1 MNRTFLL
8 GAAAIA
14 ATLLA
19 APASAEVQTYARA
32 GAWEA
37 FGGSSNNGQKV
48 CGVST
53 SGDGKYIGVKYY
65 KGDSSLTIQLSNTS
79 WKVTDG
85 TKVAVTMK
93 FDGQSPWRAR
103 ATAYHMSDGDAALQ
117 FEIDEDQ
124 LGRWM
129 AEFRQSYFLIIG
141 FPNDKVDDWRA
152 NLRGTSS
159 IADSM
164 SECLRW
170 MKTN

>member
-1 MNRTFLL
+1 MSWTIRL
-8 GAAAIA
+8 GVAA
-14 ATLLA
+14 LA
-19 APASAEVQTYARA
+19 ASAFVSTAWADVKTFSRA

-37 FGGSSNNGQKV
+37 FGGTSNNGQRL

-53 SGDGKYIGVKYY
+53 SGDGKYIGVKYF
-65 KGDSSLTIQLSNTS
+65 KGDSTLTIQLSNTN
-79 WKVTDG
+79 WRVTNG

-93 FDGQSPWRAR
+93 FDNQSPWRAR

-124 LGRWM
+124 LDRWM

-152 NLRGTSS
+152 NLRGTSA

-170 MKTN
+170 MKMN

>member
-1 MNRTFLL
+1 MARIWL
-8 GAAAIA
+8 GAAVLA
-14 ATLLA
+14 ATMS
-19 APASAEVQTYARA
+19 ASAAEAEVKTYARA

-37 FGGSSNNGQKV
+37 FGGTSNSGQKL

-53 SGDGKYIGVKYY
+53 SGDGEYIGIKYY
-65 KGDSSLTIQLSNTS
+65 KGDSSLTIQLSNTT

-93 FDGQSPWRAR
+93 FDSQSPWRAR
-103 ATAYHMSDGDAALQ
+103 ATSYHMTDGDAALQ
-117 FEIDEDQ
+117 LEIDEDQ
-124 LGRWM
+124 LDRWM

-159 IADSM
+159 IADRM
-164 SECLRW
+164 AECLRW
-170 MKTN
+170 MKTM

>member
-1 MNRTFLL
+1 MNRTTLL

-14 ATLLA
+14 ATLLS
-19 APASAEVQTYARA
+19 APASAEVRTYARA

-65 KGDSSLTIQLSNTS
+65 KGDSSLTIQLSNTA

-93 FDGQSPWRAR
+93 FDSQSPGAP
-103 ATAYHMSDGDAALQ
+103 APPPIT
-117 FEIDEDQ
+117 
-124 LGRWM
+124 
-129 AEFRQSYFLIIG
+129 
-141 FPNDKVDDWRA
+141 
-152 NLRGTSS
+152 
-159 IADSM
+159 
-164 SECLRW
+164 
-170 MKTN
+170 